1 MEVKVA
7 PLGQISANF
16 YIIKDKDEVFVI
28 DPGACPDV
36 AIEMVKDTGATL
48 KYIILTH
55 AHVDHIGALDALKN
69 EFRCPVV
76 ICEDDAK
83 ALNDGMLNLCTPFR
97 SISPDTTA
105 DILVK
110 DNDTLPFAGD
120 EIKFIHTP
128 GHTPGSMCIDFK
140 GTLFS
145 GDTLFNLSIGRTDFP
160 GGNFDEINHSIKT
173 KLYTLDES
181 TKVYPGHG
189 DETTIGYEKANNPFV
204 RG

>member
-1 MEVKVA
+1 MEIKVA

-16 YIIKDKDEVFVI
+16 YIIKEKNEVFVI
-28 DPGACPDV
+28 DPGACADI
-36 AIEMVKDTGATL
+36 AIEMVKETGATL

-55 AHVDHIGALDALKN
+55 AHVDHIGALDELKN
-69 EFRCPVV
+69 EFGCPVV

-97 SISPDTTA
+97 NRSPITKP

-110 DNDTLPFAGD
+110 NGDTLPFADD

-128 GHTPGSMCIDFK
+128 GHTPGSMCINFK
-140 GTLFS
+140 DTIFS

-160 GGNFDEINHSIKT
+160 GGNFEEINNSIKT
-173 KLYTLDES
+173 KLFILDES
-181 TKVYPGHG
+181 TPVYPGHG
-189 DETTIGYEKANNPFV
+189 DKTTIGYEKANNPFV

>member
-69 EFRCPVV
+69 EFSCPVV

>member
-36 AIEMVKDTGATL
+36 AIEMVKGTGATL

-69 EFRCPVV
+69 EFSCPVV